1 MNKTAKIAALEQAL
15 ENAKRV
21 NSELSAMLLK
31 KDEVIVTK
39 NSELAKKDEKISSLE
54 ALLAASE
61 ITKGVSKTSKNSH
74 LPPSVDLSRKNQSL
88 REKSGKPV
96 GGQIGH
102 KGCTLRLSE
111 TPDVIQ
117 ELVPEYCNDCG
128 SSLLGKPKVLINR
141 RQVID
146 IPPIVP
152 ITTEYQN
159 YSIVCNCGHHQCSH
173 FPEGVTNHVQ
183 YGPNI
188 QSLVVYQSVYQYL
201 PFKRLQGFFKEVMSV
216 CLSKG
221 TIENIL
227 RRNATKAEKTYE
239 TLRKVVELSLFVG
252 SDETGAKC
260 KKAKLWFW
268 VWQNAIVTF
277 IVAACS
283 RSKQVIID
291 TFPNG
296 LPNSIVC
303 SDRLAAQLSTISKGS
318 QLCLAHLLRDLNYLI
333 ETEKTPWATQF
344 KSLLKDAIALKKIQ
358 TPTDRQTDK
367 VNAIELRANQ
377 LLEKSFEQL
386 GWTLENQHKTIT
398 FLAAMTK
405 LRQALFPFLYHHEV
419 PPDNNSSERAIRL
432 IKVKTKISGQFKSLH
447 QQFAIL
453 RSVIDTAIKNGSPV
467 YAAVAAIVNIPFPFK
482 KSAG

>member
-1 MNKTAKIAALEQAL
+1 MNKTSKIIALEQAL

-21 NSELSAMLLK
+21 NAELCAVVLE
-31 KDEVIVTK
+31 KDEIIARK
-39 NSELAKKDEKISSLE
+39 NTELEKKDEKISSLE

-74 LPPSVDLSRKNQSL
+74 IPPSVDLKRKNQSL

-96 GGQIGH
+96 GGQVGH
-102 KGCTLRLSE
+102 KGSTLRLSE

-117 ELVPEYCNDCG
+117 ALIPEYCNDCG
-128 SSLLGKPKVLINR
+128 SCLIGKPKVLINR

-159 YSIVCNCGHHQCSH
+159 YSIVCDCGHHQCSH
-173 FPEGVTNHVQ
+173 FPQGVTNHVQ

-201 PFKRLQGFFKEVMSV
+201 PFQRLQGFFKEVMSV
-216 CLSKG
+216 SLSKG

-227 RRNATKAEKTYE
+227 RRNATKAEKTYK

-260 KKAKLWFW
+260 NKAKLWFW

-333 ETEKTPWATQF
+333 ETEKMPWATQF
-344 KSLLKDAIALKKIQ
+344 KALLKEAIALKKIQ
-358 TPTDRQTDK
+358 TTTERHSDK
-367 VNAIELRANQ
+367 VAAIESKANE
-377 LLEKSFEQL
+377 LLAKSAEDL
-386 GWTLENQHKTIT
+386 GWTIENQHKTIT
-398 FLAAMTK
+398 FLAAMVK
-405 LRQALFPFLYHHEV
+405 LRPALFPFLYHHEV

-453 RSVIDTAIKNGSPV
+453 RSVIDTAIKNGSNV
-467 YAAVAAIVNIPFPFK
+467 YDAVQAIVNIPFHSK
-482 KSAG
+482 KTAG